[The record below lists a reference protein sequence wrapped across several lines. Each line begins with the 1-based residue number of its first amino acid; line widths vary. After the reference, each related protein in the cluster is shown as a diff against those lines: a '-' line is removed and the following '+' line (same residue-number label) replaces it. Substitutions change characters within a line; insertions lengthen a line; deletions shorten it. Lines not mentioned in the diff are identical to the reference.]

1 VPKNAE
7 IVAGC
12 TCTCISIK
20 MNLRLSA
27 DESMYIY
34 MTKL

>member
-7 IVAGC
+7 IVAG
-12 TCTCISIK
+12 CTCISIK